1 MERSEILKKADDC
14 VSGRRSIDYGTPED
28 NFSMIAKYWSAYKG
42 VKFSPVDVANMMVLF
57 KIGRVGTGQGTLDCF
72 VDIAGYAA
80 CAGEIFS
87 KKLPEAPEPKTAE
100 GIRVQEEE
108 KPAEAPKKTAQKK
121 PGPKKIVKKPLDDG
135 KMKALRQAGWS
146 LDKIADEFSV
156 SPQTVANHLNALA
169 DREEAEEAKDADNEK
184 KPAEG

>member
-57 KIGRVGTGQGTLDCF
+57 KVGRVGTGQGTLDCF

-87 KKLPEAPEPKTAE
+87 NKLPEVPDPMTAE
-100 GIRVQEEE
+100 DIRVAEAE
-108 KPAEAPKKTAQKK
+108 KPKKAEKKPAPKKTA
-121 PGPKKIVKKPLDDG
+121 KKPLDDG